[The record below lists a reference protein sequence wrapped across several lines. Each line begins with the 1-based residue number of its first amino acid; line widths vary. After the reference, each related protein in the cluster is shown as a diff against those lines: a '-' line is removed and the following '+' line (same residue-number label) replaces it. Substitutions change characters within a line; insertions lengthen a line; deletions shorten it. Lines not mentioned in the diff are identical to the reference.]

1 MKIFEIRQMNDEELT
16 KRILEEENN
25 LVDLR
30 FAQETK
36 QLTNTSKLR
45 STKKDI
51 AKMKTVLKERQ
62 LNLKRGPIS
71 ADSSKGEKE

>member
-1 MKIFEIRQMNDEELT
+1 MKIFEIRQMNEEELL

-51 AKMKTVLKERQ
+51 AKMRTVLRERE
-62 LNLKRGPIS
+62 LNLKRDARS
-71 ADSSKGEKE
+71 ADSSKGVKK

>member
-1 MKIFEIRQMNDEELT
+1 MKIFEIRQMNEEELL

-51 AKMKTVLKERQ
+51 SKMKTILRERE
-62 LNLKRGPIS
+62 LNLKRDARS
-71 ADSSKGEKE
+71 ADSSKGEKK